1 MRNILS
7 FLFLALAIILT
18 TSTAQAQSTKV
29 PNYLKD
35 SVAAALRRVTLREVA
50 GSYVKVESIKLV
62 GEDDKSD
69 DDTSDENAKPVMEI
83 RASVELAYYPMRN
96 ETIEHLYEVVR
107 EELPKEFKEYE
118 LKLFADGCAVGCL
131 DYVR

>member
-69 DDTSDENAKPVMEI
+69 DETSDENAKPVMEI

-96 ETIEHLYEVVR
+96 ETIEQLYEVVR
-107 EELPKEFKEYE
+107 EGLPKEFKEYE
-118 LKLFADGCAVGCL
+118 LKLFADTLTYA
-131 DYVR
+131 